1 MRNIDNIRQ
10 VGALINETYVYSIIT
25 VIFALIIAFTIAK
38 MIDWQGGRSNN
49 SYVKRRMWFIITG
62 GVSAISFF
70 LFNSLI
76 VSERITK
83 APLEAKFNKANLI
96 ATVGI
101 LSIYTIIG
109 CLTMMMVR
117 TSKWGSILGKTK

>member
-1 MRNIDNIRQ
+1 MRNMDNIRQ
-10 VGALINETYVYSIIT
+10 VDALINETYVYSVIT

-38 MIDWQGGRSNN
+38 MIDWEGGRSNN
-49 SYVKRRMWFIITG
+49 SYIKRRMWFIITG

-70 LFNSLI
+70 LYNSLI

-83 APLEAKFNKANLI
+83 APLEAKFNKTNLI

>member
-1 MRNIDNIRQ
+1 MRKIDNIKQ
-10 VGALINETYVYSIIT
+10 VGALINDTYVYSAII
-25 VIFALIIAFTIAK
+25 VILALIVAYTIAK
-38 MIDWQGGRSNN
+38 MIHWQGGKSDN
-49 SYVKRRMWFIITG
+49 SYVKRRMWFTITG
-62 GVSAISFF
+62 LLSAIPFF
-70 LFNSLI
+70 LYNSLI

-101 LSIYTIIG
+101 LCIYIIIG
-109 CLTMMMVR
+109 GLTMMMVR